1 MKRTFIRFF
10 LTVVA
15 MTVVLSLTAGAAEIF
30 RFSHEIDATQ
40 NGGPDGG
47 YWAKDP
53 VTTVEKSAKRGVVLN
68 NPNDSR
74 ILWAFTNAQVEKT
87 PYFCFELPENS
98 GIFKVTIS
106 KHWDVEREV
115 ELEFKDGLNVFDV
128 MKLLENQ
135 TTIGYTYFV
144 FYFTGGAPA
153 TVNELCLSSVDPRTR
168 GGDDNPVTGDAL
180 PAAIV
185 AAAACAAAVFAK
197 KR

>member
-87 PYFCFELPENS
+87 PYF
-98 GIFKVTIS
+98 S

-115 ELEFKDGLNVFDV
+115 ELEFRNGLNVFDV

-153 TVNELCLSSVDPRTR
+153 TVNELCLSSVDPKTQ

-185 AAAACAAAVFAK
+185 AAAARAAAVFAK

>member
-1 MKRTFIRFF
+1 M
-10 LTVVA
+10 
-15 MTVVLSLTAGAAEIF
+15 
-30 RFSHEIDATQ
+30 
-40 NGGPDGG
+40 
-47 YWAKDP
+47 
-53 VTTVEKSAKRGVVLN
+53 
-68 NPNDSR
+68 
-74 ILWAFTNAQVEKT
+74 EKT

-115 ELEFKDGLNVFDV
+115 ELEFRDGLNVFDV

-135 TTIGYTYFV
+135 TTVGYTYFV
-144 FYFTGGAPA
+144 FYFTRGAPA
-153 TVNELCLSSVDPRTR
+153 TVNELCLSSVDPRTQ

-180 PAAIV
+180 AAAIV